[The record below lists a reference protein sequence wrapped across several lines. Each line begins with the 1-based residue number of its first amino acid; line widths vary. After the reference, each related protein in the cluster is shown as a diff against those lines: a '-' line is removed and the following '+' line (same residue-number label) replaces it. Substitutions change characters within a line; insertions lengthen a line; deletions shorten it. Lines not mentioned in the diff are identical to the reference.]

1 MSAAHAYV
9 SFLDAYNLTEDSIP
23 LLMFHN
29 TSGGKIEGRHAITDV
44 SGGARLHAARYAAM
58 HEKWRKNHPYLD
70 AHPEL
75 RPAYVREQAAQR
87 GEYLPVR
94 RDPAE
99 WADRSDRR

>member
-1 MSAAHAYV
+1 MEWGAGDRDVINTIAANV
-9 SFLDAYNLTEDSIP
+9 L
-23 LLMFHN
+23 
-29 TSGGKIEGRHAITDV
+29 
-44 SGGARLHAARYAAM
+44 

-94 RDPAE
+94 RDPAD